1 MLFTITV
8 SALAL
13 LTTISAFPI
22 QSVPTKYY
30 YAATHATW
38 HSETGQVEYDQTVP
52 AGRLYRSLTSPDELT
67 TLVGFQ
73 FDPVSDGKT
82 CQFMFELDG
91 MDGIYDTYNAVT
103 GAGTVFDVF
112 TSLKPIMSSV
122 EKGSS
127 NFRGQYIGRM
137 RSVAGGQAVPFYA
150 EETMEKFQFPCPL
163 NMGITKQ
170 QQHYEIV
177 PVGENSDMTWGKNDG
192 PWIKILD

>member
-1 MLFTITV
+1 MFFTTTL
-8 SALAL
+8 STLAL
-13 LTTISAFPI
+13 LSTVSAFPI
-22 QSVPTKYY
+22 QPEPAKYY
-30 YAATHATW
+30 YPATHSTW
-38 HSETGQVEYDQTVP
+38 HSATGQVEYDQIVP

-73 FDPVSDGKT
+73 FNPISDGKT

-91 MDGIYDTYNAVT
+91 ADGVYDTDNAVT

-127 NFRGQYIGRM
+127 NYRGQYIGRM

-150 EETMEKFQFPCPL
+150 EESMEQFQFPCPL
-163 NMGITKQ
+163 NKGITKEE
-170 QQHYEIV
+170 QHYEIV
-177 PVGENSDMTWGKNDG
+177 PVGEASDMTWGKRDG
-192 PWIKILD
+192 PWIMILD

>member
-1 MLFTITV
+1 MLFTTTIY
-8 SALAL
+8 ALAL

-22 QSVPTKYY
+22 QLSPKQYY
-30 YAATHATW
+30 YPATHATW
-38 HSETGQVEYDQTVP
+38 HSATGQVEYDQTIP
-52 AGRLYRSLTSPDELT
+52 AGRLYRSLAFPGELT

-73 FDPVSDGKT
+73 LEPVSDGKN

-91 MDGIYDTYNAVT
+91 LDGDYTGNNVVT
-103 GAGTVFDVF
+103 GAGTVFDIF

-150 EETMEKFQFPCPL
+150 EETIEKFQFACPP
-163 NMGITKQ
+163 NKGITKEE
-170 QQHYEIV
+170 QHYEIV
-177 PVGENSDMTWGKNDG
+177 PVGESSDMTWGKSDG